1 MTDSITMFD
10 ALHWTQQ
17 VATIA
22 DGTVTM
28 ELMRHAV
35 NSSEAA
41 IRMTLSTRENLPENI
56 RQPLKKDPNPW
67 VRTAAENR
75 CVEIEGSV
83 KQPTFSETE
92 TT

>member
-1 MTDSITMFD
+1 MTDPITMFD

-28 ELMRHAV
+28 ELMRHAA

-41 IRMTLSTRENLPENI
+41 VRMALGTRENLPENI
-56 RQPLKKDPNPW
+56 RQQLTRDTNPW
-67 VRTAAENR
+67 VRMVAENR
-75 CVEIEGSV
+75 SVELEGSV

-92 TT
+92 TS